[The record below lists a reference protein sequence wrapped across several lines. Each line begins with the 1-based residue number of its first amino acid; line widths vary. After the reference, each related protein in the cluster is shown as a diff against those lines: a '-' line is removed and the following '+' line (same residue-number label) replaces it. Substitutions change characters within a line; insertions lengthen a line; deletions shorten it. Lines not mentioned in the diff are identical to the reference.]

1 MQYFPQPFKIDD
13 HTNEKWASFALK
25 HKPRHY
31 GNIFFGW
38 KGQRPPQKRGC
49 ERWTLKMDLKT
60 KGINVDDYGWVCT
73 NVGMVYM

>member
-31 GNIFFGW
+31 GNIFLGGKAKDPPKKKVV
-38 KGQRPPQKRGC
+38 KGGH
-49 ERWTLKMDLKT
+49 
-60 KGINVDDYGWVCT
+60 
-73 NVGMVYM
+73 